1 MDDGPDLMAAYEPG
15 SVIGGFVIEAEAGRG
30 GMGVVYR
37 ARQLR
42 PERIVALKVISPEL
56 ASDPAFQDRFKRESE
71 IAAQIEHPNVI
82 PVYAVGEEA
91 GVLYIA
97 MRFVVGTDLRAT
109 LTQEG
114 RLEPQRA
121 AAIVDQVAQALD
133 AAHAR
138 GLVHRDVK
146 PGNVL
151 VSTDGGREH
160 VYLTDFGLSRRVES
174 SQGLTATGA
183 LVGTIDY
190 IAPEQARGERVD
202 ARTDVYSLGC
212 MLFHVLTGT
221 VPFPRPNEVAKL
233 YAHTAEP
240 PPAARERVAELP
252 AALDAVLA
260 RAMAKD
266 PDDRFPS
273 AGDLGRAALGAVG
286 GARVVDGE
294 RSVATGPA
302 APVASGAGPMGA
314 GTPRRRAWPLVAGTA
329 AVLVLIAVVI
339 VVLASG
345 GGEDKA
351 RPVSSASTTP
361 SGDRAVGVR
370 HLSAGSLRYTLAVSI
385 PGKVSDGSPMSVPL
399 TMSLL
404 AARGAAP
411 LHVVERRRLPA
422 DPYRFAG
429 NSYVS
434 NFQFDANKDRS
445 GNVGLSWY
453 VHPGD
458 KQTMTCYF
466 TVSLGGI
473 SLDAC
478 S

>member
-1 MDDGPDLMAAYEPG
+1 MMAAYEPG
-15 SVIGGFVIEAEAGRG
+15 SVLGGFVIEGAAGRG

-37 ARQLR
+37 ARQQR

-56 ASDPAFQDRFKRESE
+56 AGDPAFQDRFERESQ

-82 PVYAVGEEA
+82 PVYAVGDEA

-133 AAHAR
+133 AAHAH

-146 PGNVL
+146 PSNVL
-151 VSTDGGREH
+151 VSISGGREH
-160 VYLTDFGLSRRVES
+160 VYLTDFGLSRLVEG
-174 SQGLTATGA
+174 SQGVTATGGV
-183 LVGTIDY
+183 VGTIDY

-212 MLFHVLTGT
+212 MFFHLLTGT
-221 VPFPRPNEVAKL
+221 VPFPLPSDVAKL

-240 PPAARERVAELP
+240 PPAARERVTELP
-252 AALDAVLA
+252 AALDDVLT
-260 RAMAKD
+260 RAMAKN
-266 PDDRFPS
+266 PDDRYPS
-273 AGDLGRAALGAVG
+273 AGDLGRAALAAVG
-286 GARVVDGE
+286 DGPVAGGE
-294 RSVATGPA
+294 HSVATGAA
-302 APVASGAGPMGA
+302 APVGSEPAPSVLD
-314 GTPRRRAWPLVAGTA
+314 TSRRRRWPLVAGAA
-329 AVLVLIAVVI
+329 AV
-339 VVLASG
+339 VVLAVAIVLLVSG
-345 GGEDKA
+345 GDNGK
-351 RPVSSASTTP
+351 PSAAGDASPAP
-361 SGDRAVGVR
+361 SGERTVGVR
-370 HLSAGSLRYTLAVSI
+370 RASAGSLRYELALSV
-385 PGKVSDGSPMSVPL
+385 PAKVPESSPETVPL

-404 AARGAAP
+404 AARGTAP

-422 DPYRFAG
+422 QPYRFAG

-434 NFQFDANKDRS
+434 DFQFDANKDRS

-458 KQTMTCYF
+458 KDMTCYF

-473 SLDAC
+473 SLNAC

>member
-1 MDDGPDLMAAYEPG
+1 MAAREPG
-15 SVIGGFVIEAEAGRG
+15 SVLGGFVIEEVAGRG

-56 ASDPAFQDRFKRESE
+56 ANDPAFQVRFERESE

-82 PVYAVGEEA
+82 PVYAVGDEA

-121 AAIVDQVAQALD
+121 TAIVDQVAQALD
-133 AAHAR
+133 AAHAH

-146 PGNVL
+146 PSNVL
-151 VSTDGGREH
+151 VSTSGGREH

-174 SQGLTATGA
+174 SHGITATGG

-190 IAPEQARGERVD
+190 IAPEQARGEPVD

-221 VPFPRPNEVAKL
+221 VPFPHPNDVAKL

-252 AALDAVLA
+252 PAFDEVLA

-273 AGDLGRAALGAVG
+273 AGDLGRAALAAVG
-286 GARVVDGE
+286 DTRVAGGE
-294 RSVATGPA
+294 RSVATGAA
-302 APVASGAGPMGA
+302 APVGSGPAPMGV
-314 GTPRRRAWPLVAGTA
+314 GTSRRRAWPFVAGAA
-329 AVLVLIAVVI
+329 AVLVVIAVA
-339 VVLASG
+339 VVLLVSG
-345 GGEDKA
+345 GGDDQG
-351 RPVSSASTTP
+351 RPVSDASPAPT
-361 SGDRAVGVR
+361 GERAVGVR
-370 HLSAGSLRYTLAVSI
+370 RLSAGSLRYTLALSV
-385 PGKVSDGSPMSVPL
+385 PEKVPESSPQAVPL

-422 DPYRFAG
+422 QPYRFAG

-434 NFQFDANKDRS
+434 DFQFDANKDRS

-458 KQTMTCYF
+458 KQNMTCYF

>member
-1 MDDGPDLMAAYEPG
+1 MAAREPG
-15 SVIGGFVIEAEAGRG
+15 SVLGGFVIEEAAGRG

-42 PERIVALKVISPEL
+42 PERVVALKVISPEL
-56 ASDPAFQDRFKRESE
+56 ANDPAFQDRFERESE

-82 PVYAVGEEA
+82 PVYAVGDEA
-91 GVLYIA
+91 GVFYLA

-109 LTQEG
+109 LTREG

-121 AAIVDQVAQALD
+121 ALIVDQVAQALD
-133 AAHAR
+133 AAHAH

-146 PGNVL
+146 PSNVL
-151 VSTDGGREH
+151 VATNGGREH

-212 MLFHVLTGT
+212 MLFHLLTGT
-221 VPFPRPNEVAKL
+221 VPFPRPNDVAKL

-252 AALDAVLA
+252 PALDDVLA

-273 AGDLGRAALGAVG
+273 AGDLGRAALAAVG
-286 GARVVDGE
+286 DTRVADGE
-294 RSVATGPA
+294 RSVATGAA
-302 APVASGAGPMGA
+302 APPSSGPAPTA
-314 GTPRRRAWPLVAGTA
+314 VGTSRRRMWPFVAGA
-329 AVLVLIAVVI
+329 AAALVVIAVA
-339 VVLASG
+339 VVLLVSG
-345 GGEDKA
+345 GGDDQG
-351 RPVSSASTTP
+351 RPVSDASPAPT
-361 SGDRAVGVR
+361 GERAVGVR
-370 HLSAGSLRYTLAVSI
+370 RLSAGSLRYTLALSV
-385 PGKVSDGSPMSVPL
+385 PEKVPESSPQAVPL

-422 DPYRFAG
+422 QPYRFAG

-434 NFQFDANKDRS
+434 DFQFDANKDRS
-445 GNVGLSWY
+445 GNVGVSWY

-458 KQTMTCYF
+458 KQNMTCYF

-473 SLDAC
+473 SLNAC
-478 S
+478 G

>member
-1 MDDGPDLMAAYEPG
+1 MAADREPG
-15 SVIGGFVIEAEAGRG
+15 SVLGGFVIEATAGRG

-42 PERIVALKVISPEL
+42 PERAVALKVISPEF
-56 ASDPAFQDRFKRESE
+56 ASDPAFQERFERESQ

-82 PVYAVGEEA
+82 PVYAVGDEA

-109 LTQEG
+109 LTREG

-121 AAIVDQVAQALD
+121 AVIVDQVAQALD
-133 AAHAR
+133 AAHAH

-146 PGNVL
+146 PSNVL
-151 VSTDGGREH
+151 VSTSGAREH
-160 VYLTDFGLSRRVES
+160 VYLTDFGLSRHVES
-174 SQGLTATGA
+174 SQGITATGG

-221 VPFPRPNEVAKL
+221 VPFPRPNDVAKL
-233 YAHTAEP
+233 YAHTADP
-240 PPAARERVAELP
+240 PPAARELVAELP
-252 AALDAVLA
+252 PAFDEVLA

-273 AGDLGRAALGAVG
+273 AGDLGRAALAAVG
-286 GARVVDGE
+286 DTHIGDGE
-294 RSVATGPA
+294 RSVATGAA
-302 APVASGAGPMGA
+302 APPGSGPPVMGL
-314 GTPRRRAWPLVAGTA
+314 GTSRRRAWPLAAGAALVAV
-329 AVLVLIAVVI
+329 AVAVVLL
-339 VVLASG
+339 VSG
-345 GGEDKA
+345 GGGEP
-351 RPVSSASTTP
+351 RGPASGASPAPT
-361 SGDRAVGVR
+361 GERAVGVR
-370 HLSAGSLRYTLAVSI
+370 RLSAGSLRYALALSV
-385 PGKVSDGSPMSVPL
+385 PEKVPDGSPAAVPL

-422 DPYRFAG
+422 PPYRFAG

-478 S
+478 G

>member
-1 MDDGPDLMAAYEPG
+1 MAAREPG
-15 SVIGGFVIEAEAGRG
+15 SVIGGFVVEEAAGRG

-42 PERIVALKVISPEL
+42 PERIVALKVISPEF
-56 ASDPAFQDRFKRESE
+56 AGDPAFQDRFKRESE

-109 LTQEG
+109 LTQAG

-221 VPFPRPNEVAKL
+221 VPFPRPNDVAKL

-240 PPAARERVAELP
+240 PPAARETVAELP
-252 AALDAVLA
+252 PALDEVLA

-266 PDDRFPS
+266 PEDRYPS

-286 GARVVDGE
+286 GGHVAGGE
-294 RSVATGPA
+294 RSVATGAA
-302 APVASGAGPMGA
+302 APVGSGASPMGA
-314 GTPRRRAWPLVAGTA
+314 GTSPSRRRARPLVAGTA

-345 GGEDKA
+345 GGDNKA

-370 HLSAGSLRYTLAVSI
+370 HLIAGSLRYTLAFSI
-385 PGKVSDGSPMSVPL
+385 PGKVADGSPTPVPL

-434 NFQFDANKDRS
+434 DFQFDANKDRS

-453 VHPGD
+453 VHPGE

>member
-1 MDDGPDLMAAYEPG
+1 MAHDREPG
-15 SVIGGFVIEAEAGRG
+15 SVLGGFVIEEAAGRG

-37 ARQLR
+37 ARQQR
-42 PERIVALKVISPEL
+42 PERVVALKVISPEF
-56 ASDPAFQDRFKRESE
+56 ANDPAFQDRFERESE

-82 PVYAVGEEA
+82 PVYAVGDEG
-91 GVLYIA
+91 GVLYLA

-109 LTQEG
+109 LTREG

-121 AAIVDQVAQALD
+121 AVIVDQVAQALD
-133 AAHAR
+133 AAHAH

-146 PGNVL
+146 PSNVL
-151 VSTDGGREH
+151 VATSGGREH

-212 MLFHVLTGT
+212 MLFHLVTGT
-221 VPFPRPNEVAKL
+221 VPFPRPNDVAKL

-252 AALDAVLA
+252 PALDEVLA

-266 PDDRFPS
+266 PADRFPS
-273 AGDLGRAALGAVG
+273 AGDLGRAALAAVG
-286 GARVVDGE
+286 DTRAADGE
-294 RSVATGPA
+294 RSVATGAA
-302 APVASGAGPMGA
+302 APPGSEPPAPVRV
-314 GTPRRRAWPLVAGTA
+314 GTSRRRVLPFVAA
-329 AVLVLIAVVI
+329 AVLVVVVVAVVLL
-339 VVLASG
+339 VSG
-345 GGEDKA
+345 GGDDHGRA
-351 RPVSSASTTP
+351 VSEASP
-361 SGDRAVGVR
+361 APAGDRAVGVR
-370 HLSAGSLRYTLAVSI
+370 RLSAGSLRYALALSV
-385 PGKVSDGSPMSVPL
+385 PEKVPESSPAAVPL

-422 DPYRFAG
+422 QPYRFAG

-434 NFQFDANKDRS
+434 DFQFDANKDQS
-445 GNVGLSWY
+445 GNVGVSWY

-458 KQTMTCYF
+458 KQNMTCYF

-473 SLDAC
+473 SLNAC